1 MKINGIHNQGVKMIS
16 NLDNKYRTSKYA
28 GGLIVT
34 VFKKNTKQVKKE
46 ISGIPTLR
54 EAVNVA
60 AI

>member
-1 MKINGIHNQGVKMIS
+1 MIS
-16 NLDNKYRTSKYA
+16 NLDSKYRTNKYA

>member
-1 MKINGIHNQGVKMIS
+1 MIS
-16 NLDNKYRTSKYA
+16 NVDNKYRTNKYA

-34 VFKKNTKQVKKE
+34 VFKKNAKQVKKE

-60 AI
+60 TI